1 MGRAQKLIG
10 SFLGIFLL
18 SALPALGQE
27 LRVVGQIR
35 SSGPITSEASQK
47 IVSRLR
53 GLIADFHA
61 LGIAQEN
68 AAALDAAG
76 RFSGDA
82 LKVNSAGRVQVYVW
96 VTDTSE
102 QALDTLRRHGFDIE
116 VVNKDFGIV
125 QGWIPVENMEAL
137 AAEPVVVKVRPPSY
151 GTHDTGPVD
160 SQGDSIHRCD
170 QARNLGFN
178 GAGVKVGVVSDG
190 VSGLTTSQAGGELG
204 PVQVLSAG
212 SGDEGTA
219 MLEII
224 ADCAPG
230 AELAF
235 ATSGSTSL
243 EFIQAV
249 NSLRDAGAQIIV
261 DDVAALVTE
270 PVFEDSTTAL
280 NDRAVG
286 ATVLRVSSG
295 GNRGL
300 THYSGTF
307 DAGIFD
313 PEVSGTRHNFGGG
326 DTLLRF
332 RIGGSPAGLFHAIIL
347 QWGNPVGAAGD
358 NYDLCVRLTSGSL
371 LACSSGVQDGND
383 DPIEIVSLVCA
394 TPTGAACAGDIQI
407 TLVSGSA
414 QPVQL
419 FCEPANL
426 CQFDEF
432 DVRGGSVVG
441 HKAVPEVLAVA
452 ASPASNPGAVES
464 FSSAG
469 PSTILFPSVQVRSK
483 PDLDGIDGV
492 ATSRPGFNPFFGTS
506 AAAPHVGAVA
516 AILMQRMGTG
526 ATVQAVAGAL
536 KATATDLGAAGF
548 DFDFGA
554 GRADALSAVQS
565 FALVAA
571 VLPSSRSVQVGTTAT
586 AFATIINAGSVMA
599 TACGLSLL
607 TSLPVTFAYQTT
619 DPATNQVTGSPNTP
633 MNIAAGAA
641 QSYVFALSP
650 SAPVPPVDV
659 QLNFGCTNTN
669 PTSIISGLNTLL
681 FSASDTPVPDIVAL
695 AATPTNDGIVNIPGA
710 GGTGV
715 FSVATVNV
723 GVQGVISAS
732 ADTGAASL
740 PLTVSLC
747 ETNPAT
753 GQCISGI
760 GSTVTTTINANATP
774 TFGIFVQGNGNVP
787 FDPAA
792 NRIFVRF
799 KDSGAVTRGSTG
811 VAVRTQ

>member
-1 MGRAQKLIG
+1 MERAEKLIG
-10 SFLGIFLL
+10 PFLGIFLL

-53 GLIADFHA
+53 GLIAEFHA
-61 LGIAQEN
+61 LGIAQKN
-68 AAALDAAG
+68 AAG

-82 LKVNSAGRVQVYVW
+82 LKMDSAGRVQIYVW
-96 VTDTSE
+96 VKDTSE
-102 QALDTLRRHGFDIE
+102 RALDTLRRHGFDIE
-116 VVNKDFGIV
+116 VVNKEFGIV
-125 QGWIPVENMEAL
+125 QGWIPVENIEAL

-170 QARNLGFN
+170 QARTLGFN

-190 VSGLTTSQAGGELG
+190 VSGLTTSQAAGELG

-230 AELAF
+230 ATLAF

-261 DDVAALVTE
+261 DDISALVTE

-347 QWGNPVGAAGD
+347 QWGNPFGAAGD

-383 DPIEIVSLVCA
+383 DPIEIVSLVCTTA
-394 TPTGAACAGDIQI
+394 TGGTCAADIQI

-432 DVRGGSVVG
+432 DVRSGSVVG

-452 ASPASNPGAVES
+452 ASPASNPGVVES

-516 AILMQRMGTG
+516 AILMQRMGAG

-599 TACGLSLL
+599 TGCGLSLL

-633 MNIAAGAA
+633 VDISAGAA
-641 QSYVFALSP
+641 QSFVFALTP
-650 SAPVPPVDV
+650 SAAIAPTDV
-659 QLNFGCTNTN
+659 QLSFGCTNTN
-669 PTSIISGLNTLL
+669 PAPISSGLNTLL
-681 FSASDTPVPDIVAL
+681 FSASDMPVPDIVAL
-695 AATPTNDGIVNIPGA
+695 TATLTNDGIVNLPGTNGA
-710 GGTGV
+710 GA
-715 FSVATVNV
+715 FAVATVNM
-723 GVQGVISAS
+723 GASASITAS
-732 ADTGAASL
+732 ADTGVAVL
-740 PLTVSLC
+740 PGVVNIC
-747 ETNPAT
+747 ETNPAN
-753 GQCISGI
+753 GQCISAI
-760 GSTVTTTINANATP
+760 NASVTTQINANATP
-774 TFGIFVQGNGNVP
+774 TFGIFVQGSGNVP

-799 KDSGAVTRGSTG
+799 QDGGGVTRGSTS

>member
-1 MGRAQKLIG
+1 MERAEKLIG
-10 SFLGIFLL
+10 PFLGIFLL

-53 GLIADFHA
+53 GLIAEFHA
-61 LGIAQEN
+61 LGIAQKN
-68 AAALDAAG
+68 AAG

-82 LKVNSAGRVQVYVW
+82 LKMDSAGRVQIYVW
-96 VTDTSE
+96 VKDTSE
-102 QALDTLRRHGFDIE
+102 RALDTLRRHGFDIE
-116 VVNKDFGIV
+116 VVNKEFGIV
-125 QGWIPVENMEAL
+125 QGWIPVENIEAL

-170 QARNLGFN
+170 QARTLGFN

-190 VSGLTTSQAGGELG
+190 VSGLTTSQAAGELG

-230 AELAF
+230 ATLAF

-261 DDVAALVTE
+261 DDISALVTE

-347 QWGNPVGAAGD
+347 QWGNPFGAAGD

-383 DPIEIVSLVCA
+383 DPIEIVSLVCTTA
-394 TPTGAACAGDIQI
+394 TGGTCAADIQI

-432 DVRGGSVVG
+432 DVRSGSVVG

-452 ASPASNPGAVES
+452 ASPASNPGVVES

-516 AILMQRMGTG
+516 AILMQRMGAG

-599 TACGLSLL
+599 TGCGLSLL

-633 MNIAAGAA
+633 VDISAGAA
-641 QSYVFALSP
+641 QSFVFALTP
-650 SAPVPPVDV
+650 SAAIAPTDV
-659 QLNFGCTNTN
+659 QLSFGCTNTN
-669 PTSIISGLNTLL
+669 PAPISSGLNTLL
-681 FSASDTPVPDIVAL
+681 FSASDMPVPDIVAL
-695 AATPTNDGIVNIPGA
+695 TATLTNDGIVNLPGTNGA
-710 GGTGV
+710 GA
-715 FSVATVNV
+715 FAVATVNM
-723 GVQGVISAS
+723 GASASITAS
-732 ADTGAASL
+732 ADTGVAVL
-740 PLTVSLC
+740 PGVVNIC
-747 ETNPAT
+747 ETNPAN
-753 GQCISGI
+753 GQCISAI
-760 GSTVTTTINANATP
+760 NASVTTQINANATP
-774 TFGIFVQGNGNVP
+774 TFGIFVQGSGNVP

-799 KDSGAVTRGSTG
+799 KDGGGVTRGSTS

>member
-1 MGRAQKLIG
+1 MERAEKLIG
-10 SFLGIFLL
+10 PFLGIFLL

-53 GLIADFHA
+53 GLIAEFHA
-61 LGIAQEN
+61 LGIAQKN
-68 AAALDAAG
+68 AAG

-82 LKVNSAGRVQVYVW
+82 LKMDSAGRVQIYVW
-96 VTDTSE
+96 VKDTSE
-102 QALDTLRRHGFDIE
+102 RALDTLRRHGFDIE
-116 VVNKDFGIV
+116 VVNKEFGIV
-125 QGWIPVENMEAL
+125 QGWIPVENIEAL

-170 QARNLGFN
+170 QARTLGFN

-190 VSGLTTSQAGGELG
+190 VSGLTTSQAAGELG

-230 AELAF
+230 ATLAF

-261 DDVAALVTE
+261 DDISALVTE

-347 QWGNPVGAAGD
+347 QWGNPFGAAGD

-383 DPIEIVSLVCA
+383 DPIEIVSLVCTTA
-394 TPTGAACAGDIQI
+394 TGGTCAADIQI

-419 FCEPANL
+419 FCDPANL

-432 DVRGGSVVG
+432 DVRSGSVVG

-452 ASPASNPGAVES
+452 ASPASNPGVVES

-516 AILMQRMGTG
+516 AILMQRMGAG

-599 TACGLSLL
+599 TGCGLSLL

-633 MNIAAGAA
+633 VDISAGAA
-641 QSYVFALSP
+641 QSFVFALTP
-650 SAPVPPVDV
+650 SAAIAPTDV
-659 QLNFGCTNTN
+659 QLSFGCTNTN
-669 PTSIISGLNTLL
+669 PAPISSGLNTLL
-681 FSASDTPVPDIVAL
+681 FSASDMPVPDIVAL
-695 AATPTNDGIVNIPGA
+695 TATLTNDGIVNLPGTNGA
-710 GGTGV
+710 GA
-715 FSVATVNV
+715 FAVATVNM
-723 GVQGVISAS
+723 GASASITAS
-732 ADTGAASL
+732 ADTGVAVL
-740 PLTVSLC
+740 PGVVNIC
-747 ETNPAT
+747 ETNPAN
-753 GQCISGI
+753 GQCISAI
-760 GSTVTTTINANATP
+760 NASVTTQINANATP
-774 TFGIFVQGNGNVP
+774 TFGIFVQGSGNVP

-799 KDSGAVTRGSTG
+799 KDGGGVTRGSTS

>member
-1 MGRAQKLIG
+1 MERAQKLIG
-10 SFLGIFLL
+10 PFLGIFLL

-35 SSGPITSEASQK
+35 SSGPITSEASRK

-53 GLIADFHA
+53 GLIAEFHA
-61 LGIAQEN
+61 LGIAQKN
-68 AAALDAAG
+68 AAG

-82 LKVNSAGRVQVYVW
+82 LKMDSAGRVQIYVW

-116 VVNKDFGIV
+116 VVNKEFGIV
-125 QGWIPVENMEAL
+125 QGWIPVENIEAL

-170 QARNLGFN
+170 QARTLGFN

-190 VSGLTTSQAGGELG
+190 VSGLTTSQAAGELG

-230 AELAF
+230 ATLAF

-261 DDVAALVTE
+261 DDISALVTE

-347 QWGNPVGAAGD
+347 QWGNPFGAAGD
-358 NYDLCVRLTSGSL
+358 NYDICVRLTSGSL

-383 DPIEIVSLVCA
+383 DPIEIVSLVCTTA
-394 TPTGAACAGDIQI
+394 TGGTCAADIQI

-432 DVRGGSVVG
+432 DVRSGSVVG

-452 ASPASNPGAVES
+452 ASPASNPGVVES

-483 PDLDGIDGV
+483 PDLDGIYGV
-492 ATSRPGFNPFFGTS
+492 ATSRPGFNQYFATT
-506 AAAPHVGAVA
+506 AAAPHVAAVA
-516 AILMQRMGTG
+516 AILMQRMGAG
-526 ATVQAVAGAL
+526 ATVQAVAGTL

-554 GRADALSAVQS
+554 CRADALSAVQS
-565 FALVAA
+565 VALVAA

-599 TACGLSLL
+599 TGCGLSLL

-633 MNIAAGAA
+633 VDIAAGAT
-641 QSYVFALSP
+641 QSYVFALTP
-650 SAPVPPVDV
+650 SAAIAPTDV
-659 QLNFGCTNTN
+659 QLSFGCTNIN
-669 PTSIISGLNTLL
+669 PAPISSGLNTLL
-681 FSASDTPVPDIVAL
+681 FSASDMPVPDIVAL
-695 AATPTNDGIVNIPGA
+695 TATLTNDGIVNLPGTSGA
-710 GGTGV
+710 GA
-715 FSVATVNV
+715 FAVATVNM
-723 GVQGVISAS
+723 GASASISAS
-732 ADTGAASL
+732 ADTGVAVL
-740 PLTVSLC
+740 PGVVNIC
-747 ETNPAT
+747 ETNPAN
-753 GQCISGI
+753 GQCISAI
-760 GSTVTTTINANATP
+760 NASVTTQINANATP
-774 TFGIFVQGNGNVP
+774 TFGIFVQGSGNVP

-799 KDSGAVTRGSTG
+799 KDGGGVTRGSTS

>member
-1 MGRAQKLIG
+1 MERAQKLIG
-10 SFLGIFLL
+10 PFLGIFLL

-27 LRVVGQIR
+27 LRAVGQIG
-35 SSGPITSEASQK
+35 SSGPITSEASHK

-53 GLIADFHA
+53 GLIADFHR
-61 LGIAQEN
+61 LGIAQK
-68 AAALDAAG
+68 DAAG
-76 RFSGDA
+76 QFSAGA
-82 LKVNSAGRVQVYVW
+82 LKMDSAGRVQIYVW

-125 QGWIPVENMEAL
+125 QGWIPVENIEAL

-160 SQGDSIHRCD
+160 SQGDTIHRCD
-170 QARNLGFN
+170 QARTLGFN

-190 VSGLTTSQAGGELG
+190 VSGLTTSQAAGELG

-230 AELAF
+230 ATLAF

-261 DDVAALVTE
+261 DDVSASVTE

-347 QWGNPVGAAGD
+347 QWGNPFGAAGD

-383 DPIEIVSLVCA
+383 DPIEIVSLLCT
-394 TPTGAACAGDIQI
+394 TPTGATCAGDIQI

-432 DVRGGSVVG
+432 DVRSGSVVG

-452 ASPASNPGAVES
+452 ASPASNPGVVES

-516 AILMQRMGTG
+516 AILMQRMGAG

-548 DFDFGA
+548 DFDFGV

-565 FALVAA
+565 FVLVAA

-599 TACGLSLL
+599 TGCGLSLL

-633 MNIAAGAA
+633 VDISAGAA
-641 QSYVFALSP
+641 QSFVFALTP
-650 SAPVPPVDV
+650 SAAIAPTDV
-659 QLNFGCTNTN
+659 QLSFGCTNTN
-669 PTSIISGLNTLL
+669 PAPISSGLNTLL
-681 FSASDTPVPDIVAL
+681 FSASDMPVPDIVAL
-695 AATPTNDGIVNIPGA
+695 TATLTNDGIVNLPGTNGA
-710 GGTGV
+710 GA
-715 FSVATVNV
+715 FAVATVNM
-723 GVQGVISAS
+723 GASASITAS
-732 ADTGAASL
+732 ADTGVAVL
-740 PLTVSLC
+740 PEVVNIC
-747 ETNPAT
+747 ETNPAN
-753 GQCISGI
+753 GQCISAI
-760 GSTVTTTINANATP
+760 NASVTTQINANATP
-774 TFGIFVQGNGNVP
+774 TFGIFVQGSGNVP

-799 KDSGAVTRGSTG
+799 KDGGGVTRGSTS

>member
-1 MGRAQKLIG
+1 MERAQKLIG
-10 SFLGIFLL
+10 PFLGIFLL

-27 LRVVGQIR
+27 LRAVGQIR
-35 SSGPITSEASQK
+35 SSGPIASEASQK

-53 GLIADFHA
+53 GLIAEFHG

-68 AAALDAAG
+68 AGALDAAG

-82 LKVNSAGRVQVYVW
+82 LKVDSAGRVQIYVW
-96 VTDTSE
+96 VKDTSE

-116 VVNKDFGIV
+116 VVNKEFGIV
-125 QGWIPVENMEAL
+125 QGWIPVENIEAL

-170 QARNLGFN
+170 QARTLGFN

-190 VSGLTTSQAGGELG
+190 VSGLTTSQAAGELG

-230 AELAF
+230 ATLAF

-261 DDVAALVTE
+261 DDISALVTE

-300 THYSGTF
+300 AHYSGTF

-313 PEVSGTRHNFGGG
+313 PEVSATRHNFGGG

-347 QWGNPVGAAGD
+347 QWGNPFGAAGD

-383 DPIEIVSLVCA
+383 DPIEIVSLVCT
-394 TPTGAACAGDIQI
+394 TPTGGTCAADIQI

-432 DVRGGSVVG
+432 DVRSGSVVG

-452 ASPASNPGAVES
+452 ASPASNPGVVES

-516 AILMQRMGTG
+516 AILMQRMGAG

-599 TACGLSLL
+599 TGCGLSLL

-633 MNIAAGAA
+633 VDISARAA
-641 QSYVFALSP
+641 QSFVFALTP
-650 SAPVPPVDV
+650 SAAIAPTDV
-659 QLNFGCTNTN
+659 QLSFGCTNTN
-669 PTSIISGLNTLL
+669 PAPISSGLNTLL
-681 FSASDTPVPDIVAL
+681 FSASDMPVPDIVAL
-695 AATPTNDGIVNIPGA
+695 TATLTNDGIVNLPGTNGA
-710 GGTGV
+710 GA
-715 FSVATVNV
+715 FAVATVNM
-723 GVQGVISAS
+723 GASASIIAS
-732 ADTGAASL
+732 ADTGVAVL
-740 PLTVSLC
+740 PGVVNIC
-747 ETNPAT
+747 ETNPAN
-753 GQCISGI
+753 GQCISAI
-760 GSTVTTTINANATP
+760 NASVTTQINANATP
-774 TFGIFVQGNGNVP
+774 TFGIFVQGSGNVP

-799 KDSGAVTRGSTG
+799 KDGGGVTRGSTS

>member
-10 SFLGIFLL
+10 SFFGIFLL

-27 LRVVGQIR
+27 LKAVGQIR
-35 SSGPITSEASQK
+35 SSGSITGEASHK

-53 GLIADFHA
+53 GLIADFQG
-61 LGIAQEN
+61 LGIAQKE
-68 AAALDAAG
+68 AAG
-76 RFSGDA
+76 QFSADA
-82 LKVNSAGRVQVYVW
+82 LKMDTTGRVQIYVW
-96 VTDTSE
+96 VKDTSE
-102 QALDTLRRHGFDIE
+102 QTLAALRRHGFDIE

-125 QGWIPVENMEAL
+125 QGWIPVENIEAL

-190 VSGLTTSQAGGELG
+190 VSGLTTSQAAGELG

-212 SGDEGTA
+212 NGDEGTA

-243 EFIQAV
+243 EFVQAV

-261 DDVAALVTE
+261 DDRAAFVTE
-270 PVFEDSTTAL
+270 PVFEDSATAL
-280 NDRAVG
+280 NDRTVG
-286 ATVLRVSSG
+286 ATVLRVSSA

-300 THYSGTF
+300 THYTGTF
-307 DAGIFD
+307 VAGIFD

-347 QWGNPVGAAGD
+347 QWGDPFGAAGD
-358 NYDLCVRLTSGSL
+358 NYDLCVRRTDGSL
-371 LACSSGVQDGND
+371 LTCSSGVQDGND
-383 DPIEIVSLVCA
+383 DPIEIVFLVCT
-394 TPTGAACAGDIQI
+394 TPTGGTCTSDIQI
-407 TLVSGSA
+407 TLVSGSP
-414 QPVQL
+414 QPLQL
-419 FCEPANL
+419 FCEPVNL

-432 DVRGGSVVG
+432 NVRSGSVVG

-452 ASPASNPGAVES
+452 ASPASNPGVVES

-506 AAAPHVGAVA
+506 AAAPHVAGVA
-516 AILMQRMGTG
+516 AILAQRMGAG
-526 ATVQAVAGAL
+526 ATAQSVGAIL
-536 KATATDLGAAGF
+536 KATATDLGLPGF

-633 MNIAAGAA
+633 VNIAAGAA

-650 SAPVPPVDV
+650 SAPVAPTDV
-659 QLNFGCTNTN
+659 QLSFDCTNTQPAPIN
-669 PTSIISGLNTLL
+669 TGLNTLL
-681 FSASDTPVPDIVAL
+681 LSASATPVPDIVAL
-695 AATPTNDGIVNIPGA
+695 AATTH
-710 GGTGV
+710 
-715 FSVATVNV
+715 
-723 GVQGVISAS
+723 Q
-732 ADTGAASL
+732 
-740 PLTVSLC
+740 
-747 ETNPAT
+747 
-753 GQCISGI
+753 
-760 GSTVTTTINANATP
+760 
-774 TFGIFVQGNGNVP
+774 
-787 FDPAA
+787 
-792 NRIFVRF
+792 
-799 KDSGAVTRGSTG
+799 
-811 VAVRTQ
+811 

>member
-1 MGRAQKLIG
+1 MERAQKLIAA
-10 SFLGIFLL
+10 FLGIFLL

-82 LKVNSAGRVQVYVW
+82 LKVNSAGRVQIYVW

-102 QALDTLRRHGFDIE
+102 QALDALRRHGFDIE

-125 QGWIPVENMEAL
+125 QGWIPVENIEAL

-170 QARNLGFN
+170 QARTLGFN

-190 VSGLTTSQAGGELG
+190 VSGLTTSQAAGELG
-204 PVQVLSAG
+204 PVQVHSPG

-261 DDVAALVTE
+261 DDTAAFVTE

-286 ATVLRVSSG
+286 ATVLRVSSA

-300 THYSGTF
+300 AHYTGTF
-307 DAGIFD
+307 SPGIFD
-313 PEVSGTRHNFGGG
+313 PEVSGTRHDFGGG

-332 RIGGSPAGLFHAIIL
+332 AIPASPMGLGILLVL
-347 QWGNPVGAAGD
+347 QWGNRFGAAGD
-358 NYDLCVRLTSGSL
+358 NYDLCVRQTNGSL
-371 LACSSGVQDGND
+371 FTCSSGVQDGND
-383 DPIEIVSLVCA
+383 DPIEIVLLGC
-394 TPTGAACAGDIQI
+394 TGPVSTFCAGDAQI
-407 TLVSGSA
+407 TLVSGSP
-414 QPVQL
+414 QPLQL
-419 FCEPANL
+419 FCELP
-426 CQFDEF
+426 CQFTEF
-432 DVRGGSVVG
+432 NVRGGSVVG

-452 ASPASNPGAVES
+452 ASPASNPGVVES

-506 AAAPHVGAVA
+506 AAAPHVAAVA
-516 AILMQRMGTG
+516 AILMQRMGAG
-526 ATVQAVAGAL
+526 ATVQAVQGAL

-554 GRADALSAVQS
+554 GRADAVSAVRL

-586 AFATIINAGSVMA
+586 AFATIINSNSV
-599 TACGLSLL
+599 TAIGCGLSLL
-607 TSLPVTFAYQTT
+607 TSLPATFMYQTT
-619 DPATNQVTGSPNTP
+619 DPATNQVTGAPNTP
-633 MNIAAGAA
+633 VNIAAGAA

-650 SAPVPPVDV
+650 SAPVAPVDV
-659 QLNFGCTNTN
+659 QLNFGCANTN

-695 AATPTNDGIVNIPGA
+695 AATPTNDGIVNISGA

-732 ADTGAASL
+732 ADTGATSL

-747 ETNPAT
+747 ETNSAT

-774 TFGIFVQGNGNVP
+774 TFGIFVQGSGNVP

-799 KDSGAVTRGSTG
+799 KDGGDVTRGSTS
-811 VAVRTQ
+811 VAARTQ

>member
-10 SFLGIFLL
+10 PFLGIFLL

-82 LKVNSAGRVQVYVW
+82 LKVNSAGRVQIYVW

-125 QGWIPVENMEAL
+125 QGWIPVENIEAL

-190 VSGLTTSQAGGELG
+190 VSGLTTSQAAGELG

-261 DDVAALVTE
+261 DDTAAFVTE

-280 NDRAVG
+280 NDRTVG
-286 ATVLRVSSG
+286 ATVLRVSSA

-300 THYSGTF
+300 THYTGTF
-307 DAGIFD
+307 SPESSIRKSLAHATISAG
-313 PEVSGTRHNFGGG
+313 
-326 DTLLRF
+326 
-332 RIGGSPAGLFHAIIL
+332 AIHC
-347 QWGNPVGAAGD
+347 
-358 NYDLCVRLTSGSL
+358 YDSGSE
-371 LACSSGVQDGND
+371 ARRRGYS
-383 DPIEIVSLVCA
+383 
-394 TPTGAACAGDIQI
+394 TR
-407 TLVSGSA
+407 
-414 QPVQL
+414 L
-419 FCEPANL
+419 FCSGE
-426 CQFDEF
+426 
-432 DVRGGSVVG
+432 
-441 HKAVPEVLAVA
+441 
-452 ASPASNPGAVES
+452 
-464 FSSAG
+464 
-469 PSTILFPSVQVRSK
+469 I
-483 PDLDGIDGV
+483 
-492 ATSRPGFNPFFGTS
+492 
-506 AAAPHVGAVA
+506 
-516 AILMQRMGTG
+516 
-526 ATVQAVAGAL
+526 
-536 KATATDLGAAGF
+536 
-548 DFDFGA
+548 
-554 GRADALSAVQS
+554 
-565 FALVAA
+565 
-571 VLPSSRSVQVGTTAT
+571 
-586 AFATIINAGSVMA
+586 
-599 TACGLSLL
+599 
-607 TSLPVTFAYQTT
+607 
-619 DPATNQVTGSPNTP
+619 
-633 MNIAAGAA
+633 
-641 QSYVFALSP
+641 P
-650 SAPVPPVDV
+650 SAP
-659 QLNFGCTNTN
+659 Q
-669 PTSIISGLNTLL
+669 
-681 FSASDTPVPDIVAL
+681 
-695 AATPTNDGIVNIPGA
+695 GI
-710 GGTGV
+710 
-715 FSVATVNV
+715 
-723 GVQGVISAS
+723 
-732 ADTGAASL
+732 
-740 PLTVSLC
+740 
-747 ETNPAT
+747 
-753 GQCISGI
+753 
-760 GSTVTTTINANATP
+760 TTIS
-774 TFGIFVQGNGNVP
+774 VYV
-787 FDPAA
+787 
-792 NRIFVRF
+792 
-799 KDSGAVTRGSTG
+799 
-811 VAVRTQ
+811 

>member
-1 MGRAQKLIG
+1 MERAEKLIG
-10 SFLGIFLL
+10 PFLGIFLL

-53 GLIADFHA
+53 GLIAEFHA
-61 LGIAQEN
+61 LGIAQKN
-68 AAALDAAG
+68 AAG

-82 LKVNSAGRVQVYVW
+82 LKMDSAGRVQIYVW
-96 VTDTSE
+96 VKDTSE
-102 QALDTLRRHGFDIE
+102 RALDTLRRHGFDIE
-116 VVNKDFGIV
+116 VVNKEFGIV
-125 QGWIPVENMEAL
+125 QGWIPVENIEAL

-170 QARNLGFN
+170 QARTLGFN

-190 VSGLTTSQAGGELG
+190 VSGLTTSQAAGELG

-230 AELAF
+230 ATLAF

-261 DDVAALVTE
+261 DDISALVTE

-347 QWGNPVGAAGD
+347 QWGNPFGAAGD

-383 DPIEIVSLVCA
+383 DPIEIVSLVCTTA
-394 TPTGAACAGDIQI
+394 TGGTCAADIQI

-432 DVRGGSVVG
+432 DVRSGSVVG

-452 ASPASNPGAVES
+452 ASPASNPGVVES

-516 AILMQRMGTG
+516 AILMQRMGAG

-599 TACGLSLL
+599 TGCGLSLL

-633 MNIAAGAA
+633 VDISAGAA
-641 QSYVFALSP
+641 QSFVFALTP
-650 SAPVPPVDV
+650 SAAIAPTDV
-659 QLNFGCTNTN
+659 QLSFGCTNTN
-669 PTSIISGLNTLL
+669 PAPISSGLNTLL
-681 FSASDTPVPDIVAL
+681 FSASDMPVPDIVAL
-695 AATPTNDGIVNIPGA
+695 TATLTNDGIVNLPGTNGA
-710 GGTGV
+710 GA
-715 FSVATVNV
+715 FAVATVNM
-723 GVQGVISAS
+723 GASASITAS
-732 ADTGAASL
+732 ADTGVAVL
-740 PLTVSLC
+740 PGVVNIC
-747 ETNPAT
+747 ETNPAN
-753 GQCISGI
+753 GQCISAI
-760 GSTVTTTINANATP
+760 NASVTTQINANATP
-774 TFGIFVQGNGNVP
+774 TFGIFVQGSGNVP

-792 NRIFVRF
+792 NRVFVRF
-799 KDSGAVTRGSTG
+799 KDGGGVTRGSTS